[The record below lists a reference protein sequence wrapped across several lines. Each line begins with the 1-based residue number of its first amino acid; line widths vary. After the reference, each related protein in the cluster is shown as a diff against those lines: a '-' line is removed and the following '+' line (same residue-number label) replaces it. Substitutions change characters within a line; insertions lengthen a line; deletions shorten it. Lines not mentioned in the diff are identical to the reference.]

1 MGCLGSDDADQQELC
16 SPRQSLLAATIRH
29 LSCGSKGD
37 LGCLGSDHADH
48 TNSPPVRT
56 LIKLPGLARNKYEKQ
71 YGISGLQ
78 ALSMSLQ
85 AGGRDMHPLA
95 ETNETGKTSNDA
107 SCVVKTLD
115 AVGKSAPTEVP
126 SKAAAPAATLET
138 LTTNLA
144 KQGRVFKQ
152 VRGGG
157 NCQFHAVEDQLRNE
171 CDRQVTSQE
180 LRAASVQWI
189 GEHSDEF
196 MPFLICLSGM
206 TMEKYLKELAT
217 PGVWGDQLTLLAM
230 ANSQRVNI
238 QMISAQGSDF
248 NRSYPDDQ
256 ILGWPT
262 IYIGY
267 YLDQHYVSTTLVPAA
282 QVAKEDAA
290 DGTVSSPGQ
299 QQVKP
304 PNRKATK
311 AAKRAAV
318 VIQVRFRQVLAK
330 RHGAAVVIQA
340 KFRQVLEKHRS
351 LQREIAKEALAR
363 KVAEEV
369 LTAEAEAVV
378 TQAKFRQVLAEHRLL
393 QHEVGKEALARKVA
407 EEDYG
412 RGGSSCHPGQV

>member
-1 MGCLGSDDADQQELC
+1 MTRINKSFAQ
-16 SPRQSLLAATIRH
+16 PRQSLLAATIRH

-85 AGGRDMHPLA
+85 AGGGDMHPLA

-157 NCQFHAVEDQLRNE
+157 NCQFHAVEDQLQNE

-230 ANSQRVNI
+230 ANSQSVNI

-282 QVAKEDAA
+282 QVAEEDAA

-311 AAKRAAV
+311 AAKRGAAA

-340 KFRQVLEKHRS
+340 KFRQVL
-351 LQREIAKEALAR
+351 AKRRGA
-363 KVAEEV
+363 
-369 LTAEAEAVV
+369 AVV
-378 TQAKFRQVLAEHRLL
+378 IQPSLDRCWKHDCYSVSSKGGTC
-393 QHEVGKEALARKVA
+393 
-407 EEDYG
+407 EEGCRGGTYG